1 MIAPNRSDV
10 LAVLGAAIL
19 SFALGAMALGI
30 PPESS
35 TAAVHDY
42 KSLVAQLKQSGL
54 RVERVGGLQQ
64 SFFTP
69 KARVIRINPP
79 GEAQVYEYADGGKA
93 ASEAARVNADG
104 SIGSSMPMWVAPP
117 HFFRRDRLIVLYLGS
132 DQRVLNVLGRLLGP
146 QFAGR

>member
-1 MIAPNRSDV
+1 MRVQKSNV

-19 SFALGAMALGI
+19 SFALGAMAHGI

-35 TAAVHDY
+35 TAAPHDY
-42 KSLVAQLKQSGL
+42 KTLVVQLKQSGL
-54 RVERVGGLQQ
+54 RVEKAGGLKQA
-64 SFFTP
+64 FFTQ

-79 GEAQVYEYADGGKA
+79 GEAQVYEYADGRKA

-104 SIGSSMPMWVAPP
+104 SIGTSMPMWVAPP
-117 HFFRRDRLIVLYLGS
+117 HFYRKDRLIVLYLGS
-132 DQRVLNVLGRLLGP
+132 DQSVLNVLSRLLGP